1 MIISNEGVTAIHTDV
16 QAIGIPAEELSA
28 LLSDD
33 ERTRAGSFRF
43 ETDRM
48 RFIIRRG
55 LLRRMLGAA
64 LGVQP
69 AMIRFSAT
77 EVGKPFIAWPEQPG
91 LHFNLSHSGDQIVYA
106 FSRHPETGIDIE
118 RIRTVD
124 GIDRLARNYF
134 SAEEYALVINLPAW
148 EKNKA
153 FIKLWCIK
161 EALIK
166 ASGWTLEHGLTAF
179 DVAAQY
185 RMNRFRVPFG
195 DTRTL
200 TCITPVFEHICGYA
214 TTLAIRLDE
223 GEALRLHRYTFQ
235 SGEAVRL

>member
-1 MIISNEGVTAIHTDV
+1 MIISSKGVTAIHTDV

-33 ERTRAGSFRF
+33 ERNRADSLRF
-43 ETDRM
+43 EADHT

-55 LLRRMLGAA
+55 LLRQILGTA
-64 LGVQP
+64 LGVEP
-69 AMIRFSAT
+69 SMIRFSAT
-77 EVGKPFIAWPEQPG
+77 EVGKPFIAWPEQSG

-106 FSRHPETGIDIE
+106 FSGLPETGIDIE

-124 GIDRLARNYF
+124 DIDRLARNYF
-134 SAEEYALVINLPAW
+134 SAEEYALIINLPAW

-166 ASGWTLEHGLTAF
+166 ASGWTLEHGLAAF
-179 DVAAQY
+179 DVATQY

-195 DTRTL
+195 DTHTL
-200 TCITPVFEHICGYA
+200 TCITPVFEHICGFA
-214 TTLAIRLDE
+214 TALAIQIDE
-223 GEALRLHRYTFQ
+223 NEPLNLRRYSLQNGEYIEL
-235 SGEAVRL
+235 